1 MSTVTHPV
9 MNSQP
14 TGPKPAFPPRNL
26 RAFLPNLLLSWI
38 LPIAAYELISP
49 HVSSDL
55 LALSIGA
62 AIPALITLGTFV
74 FRRKVNVI
82 GLIAVVGFAIG
93 LAVSVF
99 TGGNELAVKLHEPV
113 LTGVIGLVFL
123 LSVAFGRPL
132 FLVIT
137 RLRSR
142 GRPAT
147 PTATTRRRATV
158 FSTLIGVTL
167 LVHAIVLTILA
178 VSLSTGTFLALS
190 RPIGLP
196 ILAIGFGVMFLY
208 GRRSASVSGVSEP
221 GK

>member
-1 MSTVTHPV
+1 MNTVTEPV
-9 MNSQP
+9 TNSQP
-14 TGPKPAFPPRNL
+14 TGPKPAFSSRNL
-26 RAFLPNLLLSWI
+26 RAFLPNLLVSWI
-38 LPIAAYELISP
+38 VPIAAYELISP
-49 HVSSDL
+49 RVNNDL
-55 LALSIGA
+55 LALSISA

-113 LTGVIGLVFL
+113 LTGLIGLVFL

-137 RLRSR
+137 RWRSR
-142 GRPAT
+142 TRPAT
-147 PTATTRRRATV
+147 PTPTTKRRANV
-158 FSTLIGVTL
+158 LSALIGATL
-167 LVHAIVLTILA
+167 LVHAIVVTILA
-178 VSLSTGTFLALS
+178 VTLSTGTFLAVY

-196 ILAIGFGVMFLY
+196 ILAIGAGIMFLY
-208 GRRSASVSGVSEP
+208 GRRSA
-221 GK
+221 